1 MTGPRQRKNA
11 ITLPIP
17 QAADLAALLTT
28 IDEFLRSAHAD
39 GALAAFLAS
48 RGTQFPGHDAS
59 ILTDELS
66 FTALSFRSLLAAA
79 GDCHQGTHDHARTV

>member
-1 MTGPRQRKNA
+1 MTGPKRRKST
-11 ITLPIP
+11 ITLPIT
-17 QAADLAALLTT
+17 QAAELAALLTT
-28 IDEFLRSAHAD
+28 IDKFLRSAHAN

-66 FTALSFRSLLAAA
+66 FTALSFRSLLAATDD
-79 GDCHQGTHDHARTV
+79 GHQRSL

>member
-1 MTGPRQRKNA
+1 MTSPRRHNNA
-11 ITLPIP
+11 VTLPIP
-17 QAADLAALLTT
+17 QAAELAALLTT
-28 IDEFLRSAHAD
+28 IDEFFRSAHAD

-66 FTALSFRSLLAAA
+66 FTALSLRSLLAAA
-79 GDCHQGTHDHARTV
+79 ADGGRHQENR